1 MNAEIQTAHDDLA
14 FMRALVDAGENAHAP
29 FGEGYLA
36 AGLVYGAQMLAQAA
50 QAAGWL
56 SMRPLAGIALGLG
69 PTVVFLI
76 VLVWILR
83 RHRRARVVGL
93 VAKATGSVFGAA
105 GIANLALAA
114 VIGSVAWRHHSW
126 AIWLIYPCAVFI
138 LQGAAWLM
146 VFALRRRAW
155 LCWVGVG
162 WFIAAIAMGLSVD
175 SLPQYILAAGL
186 GFLVLMVVPGAVMI
200 RLSRREA

>member
-14 FMRALVDAGENAHAP
+14 FMRALVDAGENAQAP

-83 RHRRARVVGL
+83 RHRHARAVGL
-93 VAKATGSVFGAA
+93 VARTTSS
-105 GIANLALAA
+105 LA
-114 VIGSVAWRHHSW
+114 R
-126 AIWLIYPCAVFI
+126 
-138 LQGAAWLM
+138 
-146 VFALRRRAW
+146 
-155 LCWVGVG
+155 
-162 WFIAAIAMGLSVD
+162 
-175 SLPQYILAAGL
+175 
-186 GFLVLMVVPGAVMI
+186 
-200 RLSRREA
+200 SRRSSSWSGSSVSRSDRRSSTSRVRVAVTFASGMIADARIMMIVATTSSSMNV